1 VLLHQQ
7 AVSDLRKIE
16 ATIARSPERAR
27 GALHHIQKLAPA
39 LWISAEHM
47 DEKLSRISPKC
58 LYDFIGVVQGRS
70 VVQARQRAEVAQ

>member
-1 VLLHQQ
+1 
-7 AVSDLRKIE
+7 VSDLRKIE

-27 GALHHIQKLAPA
+27 CLARYLEFGTSSLD

-47 DEKLSRISPKC
+47 VEKLSRISPKC

-70 VVQARQRAEVAQ
+70 VVQARQRAEAAR